1 MRVIAFDPGK
11 NHFAYAVIA
20 EQRCVRH
27 GHVRTI
33 TNLNV
38 KELAD
43 QLLQFRHDVDN
54 VLARPGPDAWL
65 GFERMQHRPRMGAG
79 AVVEYMNLMIGVL
92 VATAHRAG
100 MHIYPVAPVT
110 WKSHFIRQ
118 LGVERARFTMVGQK
132 LTMKLPAGSKAK
144 TRREFCAGVLDGQA
158 RVGNMTPHEGDA
170 VGIGCYVW
178 EQLTGIP
185 IVKHVLD

>member
-20 EQRCVRH
+20 EQRCLQH

-33 TNLNV
+33 TSLSV
-38 KELAD
+38 RELGD
-43 QLLQFRHDVDN
+43 QLLQFRHDVAN
-54 VLARPGPDAWL
+54 VLERSGPNGWL
-65 GFERMQHRPRMGAG
+65 AFERMQHRPHMGGG
-79 AVVEYMNLMIGVL
+79 AVVEYINLMIGVAL
-92 VATAHRAG
+92 AAAHQAG
-100 MHIYPVAPVT
+100 LHVYPVAPVT

-118 LGVERARFTMVGQK
+118 LNLDRKRFTMVGQK
-132 LTMKLPAGSKAK
+132 LTMKLPPGSKAE
-144 TRREFCAGVLDGQA
+144 TQRQFVAGVLDSQQQA
-158 RVGNMTPHEGDA
+158 SGLTPHEGDA

-185 IVKHVLD
+185 IVKHVLI